1 MKTHYTFMD
10 IIARNIYPS
19 APFDFHFKHFI
30 LSIKPNEIFQIILF
44 TLRITDLFFTP
55 ISHRHYPYYSH
66 PIRFFLIRFSSQIP
80 NFHRPRVVRG
90 QLPPPSLTTST
101 SFARG
106 RTRCPFLFG
115 EHLPRPRFGNRAF
128 VLEHNPVQS

>member
-1 MKTHYTFMD
+1 MD

-19 APFDFHFKHFI
+19 APFDSHFKHFT

-44 TLRITDLFFTP
+44 TLRITDLFFTQ

-90 QLPPPSLTTST
+90 QLPPPSLND
-101 SFARG
+101 FDFVCK
-106 RTRCPFLFG
+106 RTDTVSLLVR
-115 EHLPRPRFGNRAF
+115 
-128 VLEHNPVQS
+128 